1 MTDENGQEPDMTDEE
16 AAIAERDQI
25 MKCDEDY
32 SDDLDF
38 ICNYMS
44 ALSELERRELVL
56 LIKVQ
61 ACDQPTSAVR
71 TSLYS
76 PVASSFGVRMIEAM
90 GEQVYNEHRL

>member
-1 MTDENGQEPDMTDEE
+1 MTDEDGQEPDMSDAE
-16 AAIAERDQI
+16 IAKVERDQI

-44 ALSELERRELVL
+44 ALSEDMRSELAG
-56 LIKVQ
+56 LIKQ
-61 ACDQPTSAVR
+61 RAV
-71 TSLYS
+71 LIGNGKKDNHHFLML
-76 PVASSFGVRMIEAM
+76 ASFGDRMIEAM